1 MSKTKVER
9 GIGASSAVV
18 EEQDLDLTASF
29 KSETRIS
36 WKVGN
41 RVIIRDDADFNG
53 LTAVCTSETDADGLV
68 TVQLE
73 ESRTNV
79 SISSGNLIRYQK
91 CLGCGRLDDPACGVR
106 NKKCSGCQDAFYCG
120 QSCQKT
126 HWPIHKVSCLKEKGL
141 VELDDHMSKT
151 QASRQCGIQG
161 IPKELQFMTSE
172 VSMEIPDD
180 VQGIDNIMAWVK
192 GMFSKGNQADVQMQC
207 ISIYTKAYFSFL
219 KTPDIV
225 HGRCGA
231 EAE

>member
-73 ESRTNV
+73 DSRTNV

-106 NKKCSGCQDAFYCG
+106 NKKCSGCQVAYYCG

-126 HWPIHKVSCLKEKGL
+126 HWPIHKASCLKETGNTP
-141 VELDDHMSKT
+141 T
-151 QASRQCGIQG
+151 QNEHHRSAC
-161 IPKELQFMTSE
+161 
-172 VSMEIPDD
+172 
-180 VQGIDNIMAWVK
+180 
-192 GMFSKGNQADVQMQC
+192 
-207 ISIYTKAYFSFL
+207 
-219 KTPDIV
+219 
-225 HGRCGA
+225 
-231 EAE
+231 

>member
-18 EEQDLDLTASF
+18 GDQDPDLTASF

-91 CLGCGRLDDPACGVR
+91 CLGCGKLDDPACGIR
-106 NKKCSGCQDAFYCG
+106 NKKCSGCQDAYYCG

-161 IPKELQFMTSE
+161 IPKEL
-172 VSMEIPDD
+172 
-180 VQGIDNIMAWVK
+180 
-192 GMFSKGNQADVQMQC
+192 
-207 ISIYTKAYFSFL
+207 
-219 KTPDIV
+219 
-225 HGRCGA
+225 
-231 EAE
+231 